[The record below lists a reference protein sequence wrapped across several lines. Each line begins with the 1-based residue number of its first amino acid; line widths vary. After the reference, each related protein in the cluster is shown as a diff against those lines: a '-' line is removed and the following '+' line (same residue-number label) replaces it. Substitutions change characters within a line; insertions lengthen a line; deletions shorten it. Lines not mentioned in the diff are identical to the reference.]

1 MISVVGKQG
10 IYCLILR
17 MIDFAWEL
25 WMGYKKSLPLVLVE
39 RS

>member
-1 MISVVGKQG
+1 MIPVAGQQG
-10 IYCLILR
+10 IHCLILR
-17 MIDFAWEL
+17 MIEFAWEL